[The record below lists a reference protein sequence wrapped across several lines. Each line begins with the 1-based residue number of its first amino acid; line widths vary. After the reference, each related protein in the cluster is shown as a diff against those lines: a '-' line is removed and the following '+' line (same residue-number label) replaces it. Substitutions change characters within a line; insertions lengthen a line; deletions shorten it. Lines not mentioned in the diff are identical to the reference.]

1 MDGGQVLRTG
11 GTKEV
16 FADPQSTTAARLT
29 GCKNILS
36 CTRVDAHTVRLTGWD
51 APLHL
56 AAEVPETCTAWAS
69 RPRLCPL
76 RTSCAE
82 RSAGAAELHQRE
94 SL

>member
-1 MDGGQVLRTG
+1 MLRTG

-56 AAEVPETCTAWAS
+56 AAEVPETCTAVGIRAHDFG
-69 RPRLCPL
+69 PC